1 MSGTDRLHRP
11 DPQRTGPFRQWAM
24 MYRTQDS
31 WNRRDPAT
39 AETNGAEPN
48 GAEANGESWQDVVS
62 EGVAVGYRV
71 IEEQISQGKRV
82 AEQISQASYGP
93 AAMTGDVREATER
106 LVRYSAD
113 LVALWMEFVNASLA
127 NGDLLRTLSAAWP
140 QPGAGAAPG
149 TPAAGAPTAFDIE
162 IASTRPVRVS
172 VDLKPGAAGRCLAT
186 HGLRA
191 LESEKPPLTEIAFAT
206 ERAGGPA
213 VLRLR
218 VPEGQPAGLYTGVVI
233 DQQSGEPLGTL
244 TARLAE

>member
-1 MSGTDRLHRP
+1 VSGTDRLHRQ
-11 DPQRTGPFRQWAM
+11 DPERTDPLRQWAM
-24 MYRTQDS
+24 MYRTPDS
-31 WNRRDPAT
+31 WNQRDPAPES
-39 AETNGAEPN
+39 AAA
-48 GAEANGESWQDVVS
+48 GAEANGESWQDVVA

-82 AEQISQASYGP
+82 AEQLSQASYGP

-113 LVALWMEFVNASLA
+113 LVALWMEFVNTSMA

-140 QPGAGAAPG
+140 QP
-149 TPAAGAPTAFDIE
+149 AAGAPPEATDAGAATAFAIE
-162 IASTRPVRVS
+162 IASTHPVRVTF
-172 VDLKPGAAGRCLAT
+172 DLKSSAAGRRLAT

-191 LESEKPPLTEIAFAT
+191 LEVEKPPLTEIAFET
-206 ERAGGPA
+206 DWAGGPVA
-213 VLRLR
+213 LRLR
-218 VPEGQPAGLYTGVVI
+218 VPEGQPPGLYTGVVI